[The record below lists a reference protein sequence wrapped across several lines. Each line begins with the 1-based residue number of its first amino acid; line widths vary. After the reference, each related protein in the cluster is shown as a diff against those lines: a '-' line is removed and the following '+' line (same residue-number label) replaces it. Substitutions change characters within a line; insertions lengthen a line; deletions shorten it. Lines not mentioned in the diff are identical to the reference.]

1 MNAIIPGI
9 GVFTMTTRLW
19 LCVSFIT
26 ILALARAT
34 TAQDPAG
41 RATFVAR
48 CAGCHGTDGN
58 GGELG
63 PAITNRVPTHSDQ
76 DLMVTIREGIPA
88 AGMPSFGM
96 LTASESADLVRFL
109 RTLKPRTGSQPP
121 RVSVTVNG
129 RAFSGIALNQTRS
142 DMQLLG
148 DDGKL
153 HLLRQMDRG
162 YRAVT
167 SQTDWPSYNGG
178 TSGSR
183 YSALSQ
189 IDRNNVARMAPKWI
203 YSLRNTPLLQV
214 TPVVVDGVMY
224 VTSANECYALDAGS
238 GREIW
243 HYQRPRTKGLIG
255 NAAGGINRGVG
266 VAGDRAFMVTDHA
279 HVIALNRHTGA
290 LLWDTE
296 MADWHQNYN
305 ATGAPLPVGNL
316 VVTGTS
322 GGDEGVRGFVAA
334 FDQATGKEAWRFW
347 TVPAPGEPGSETWR
361 GKGIAHPGGAT
372 WMTGAYDPQ
381 LDMLFWPVGNPGPDL
396 IGDDRLGD
404 NLYTDSI
411 VALDAKT
418 GALKWHFQ
426 FTPHDVWDYDAQESV
441 ALVDAAW
448 QGQPRK
454 LIVQANRNGF
464 FYVLDRTNGKFLFGT
479 PYVKNVTWATDLT
492 PNGQPIKAPNM
503 EPTLEGRRVCPSL
516 DGASNWYSTSFN
528 PVTGLYYLQTND
540 KCGIFTKVPVE
551 WEAGKGFMGGSFR
564 QAPDE
569 PAQRVLRA
577 LDIHTGKPAW
587 ELPQTGAVNSWG
599 GVLSTAGGIVILGED
614 SGALMAAD
622 AANGKTLWSFQTSQ
636 LWKASPMTYMFDNK
650 QYIAVAAGSNII
662 AFALP

>member
-1 MNAIIPGI
+1 
-9 GVFTMTTRLW
+9 
-19 LCVSFIT
+19 
-26 ILALARAT
+26 
-34 TAQDPAG
+34 
-41 RATFVAR
+41 
-48 CAGCHGTDGN
+48 
-58 GGELG
+58 
-63 PAITNRVPTHSDQ
+63 
-76 DLMVTIREGIPA
+76 
-88 AGMPSFGM
+88 
-96 LTASESADLVRFL
+96 
-109 RTLKPRTGSQPP
+109 
-121 RVSVTVNG
+121 
-129 RAFSGIALNQTRS
+129 
-142 DMQLLG
+142 
-148 DDGKL
+148 
-153 HLLRQMDRG
+153 
-162 YRAVT
+162 
-167 SQTDWPSYNGG
+167 
-178 TSGSR
+178 
-183 YSALSQ
+183 
-189 IDRNNVARMAPKWI
+189 
-203 YSLRNTPLLQV
+203 
-214 TPVVVDGVMY
+214 
-224 VTSANECYALDAGS
+224 
-238 GREIW
+238 
-243 HYQRPRTKGLIG
+243 
-255 NAAGGINRGVG
+255 
-266 VAGDRAFMVTDHA
+266 
-279 HVIALNRHTGA
+279 
-290 LLWDTE
+290 
-296 MADWHQNYN
+296 
-305 ATGAPLPVGNL
+305 
-316 VVTGTS
+316 
-322 GGDEGVRGFVAA
+322 
-334 FDQATGKEAWRFW
+334 
-347 TVPAPGEPGSETWR
+347 
-361 GKGIAHPGGAT
+361 
-372 WMTGAYDPQ
+372 
-381 LDMLFWPVGNPGPDL
+381 
-396 IGDDRLGD
+396 
-404 NLYTDSI
+404 

>member
-1 MNAIIPGI
+1 
-9 GVFTMTTRLW
+9 MTNLI
-19 LCVSFIT
+19 VSLVMFV
-26 ILALARAT
+26 AL
-34 TAQDPAG
+34 QSG
-41 RATFVAR
+41 HETFVSR

-63 PAITNRVPTHSDQ
+63 PAITTRVPLRSDQ
-76 DLMVTIREGIPA
+76 DLMAVIRDGVPA
-88 AGMPSFGM
+88 AGMPSFAM
-96 LTASESADLVRFL
+96 LTPSESSDLVRYL
-109 RTLKPRTGSQPP
+109 RTLQPRNGPPPP
-121 RVSVTVNG
+121 RVSVTING
-129 RAFSGIALNQTRS
+129 RALAGIALNQTRS
-142 DMQLLG
+142 DMQVLG
-148 DDGKL
+148 DDGKI
-153 HLLRQMDRG
+153 HLLRKTDGG
-162 YRAVT
+162 YRTVT
-167 SQTDWPSYNGG
+167 SQSDWPSYNGA
-178 TSGSR
+178 TSGGR
-183 YSALSQ
+183 YSALAQ
-189 IDRNNVARMAPKWI
+189 IDKTNIARMVPKWMF
-203 YSLRNTPLLQV
+203 SLQNTPRLQV
-214 TPVVVDGVMY
+214 TPVVIDGVMY

-266 VAGDRAFMVTDHA
+266 AAGDRVFMVTDHA

-334 FDQATGKEAWRFW
+334 FDQATGKEVWRFW
-347 TVPAPGEPGSETWR
+347 TVPAPGEPAAQTWQ

-381 LDMLFWPVGNPGPDL
+381 LDTLYWPVGNPGPDL

-411 VALDAKT
+411 VALDART
-418 GALKWHFQ
+418 GALKWYFQ
-426 FTPHDVWDYDAQESV
+426 TTPHDVWDYDTEEPV
-441 ALVDAAW
+441 ALVDTNW

-479 PYVKNVTWATDLT
+479 NFVKNVTWATGLT
-492 PNGQPIKAPNM
+492 AEGKPNKVPNM
-503 EPTLEGRRVCPSL
+503 EPTLDGKRVCPSL
-516 DGASNWYSTSFN
+516 EGASNWYSTSFN
-528 PVTGLYYLQTND
+528 PITGLYYVQTND

-577 LDIHTGKPAW
+577 IDIRTGKPAW
-587 ELPQTGAVNSWG
+587 ELPQLGAVNSWG
-599 GVLSTAGGIVILGED
+599 GSLSTAGGVVIFGED

-622 AANGKTLWSFQTSQ
+622 AMNGKPLWSFQTSQ

-650 QYIAVAAGSNII
+650 QYVAVAAGSNII